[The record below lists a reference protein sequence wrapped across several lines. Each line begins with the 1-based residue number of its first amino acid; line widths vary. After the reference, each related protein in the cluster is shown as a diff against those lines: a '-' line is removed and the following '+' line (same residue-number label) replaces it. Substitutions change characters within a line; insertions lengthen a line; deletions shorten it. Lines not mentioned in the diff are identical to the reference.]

1 MTTTAKSGKSRQQP
15 KPWWSER
22 RNRNKVWLGLLGVG
36 VVLVVA
42 LFVSLRSSGDG
53 GGSSSASQFP
63 SLYTFKTADLHS
75 LTFDPAKDGRVL
87 FGHHG
92 GVMATDDSGRTWTT
106 VVDRQ
111 NFDGMNLAFDP
122 NKQGTLYLAG
132 HNVISQSDDA
142 GQTWTQFSHN
152 LPGLDL
158 HAFAA
163 SSITPGRYY
172 TFALGRGLYVSERG
186 PAYWAPLWPD
196 APQGTHSIVELR
208 DGTLLVGASDQGVLR
223 SDDGGKTWRESR
235 AGIDTGAIY
244 SLDGDP
250 ASGRVYAG
258 TSNGLYTSADGG
270 RTWQQ
275 TSLNDTQIVVVG
287 VNPADPDEVMAIDG
301 GGRLYRST
309 DGGNAWAS

>member
-1 MTTTAKSGKSRQQP
+1 MTATAKSGKSPQQSRS
-15 KPWWSER
+15 WWSQR
-22 RNRNKVWLGLLGVG
+22 RNRNKVWLGALGVG
-36 VVLVVA
+36 LVAVIA
-42 LFVSLRSSGDG
+42 LFVSLRSHSDN
-53 GGSSSASQFP
+53 GSSSPASRFP
-63 SLYTFKTADLHS
+63 SPYTFKTADLHS
-75 LTFDPAKDGRVL
+75 LTYDPGNDRRVL

-92 GVMATDDSGRTWTT
+92 GVMASDDRGSTWTPLVSRT
-106 VVDRQ
+106 

-142 GQTWTQFSHN
+142 GRTWTQFSHN

-163 SSITPGRYY
+163 SSITPGRFY
-172 TFALGRGLYVSERG
+172 TFALGRGLYVSEGG

-208 DGTLLVGASDQGVLR
+208 DGTLLVGATDQGVLR
-223 SDDGGKTWRESR
+223 SDDNGKTWDESR
-235 AGIDTGAIY
+235 VGIDTGAVY

-250 ASGRVYAG
+250 TSGRVYAG
-258 TSNGLYTSADGG
+258 TSNGLYASADAG

-287 VNPADPDEVMAIDG
+287 LNPGNPDEVMAIDG
-301 GGRLYRST
+301 GGRLYRSD
-309 DGGNAWAS
+309 DGGDSWTS